1 MNQAQI
7 DQFNQLLGDHDRIR
21 KSTDMPLWYGDKSRD
36 VCSALYLM
44 DRLEN
49 AKRIGRWPNDARTC
63 DEFYALLRGKALVWW
78 ESLKDHGVNNQ
89 VYAEV
94 KKAFLK
100 AYEPKY
106 SPKLTF
112 TNFSELTQRNNEGV
126 HDFYLRISEV
136 CRKMFRGRPE
146 ALFDVRRDYPHGAA
160 ANAYDDDI
168 VKAIKKEGLE
178 DDEMYIKHQIFIA
191 GVKDEFRIKLIEEN
205 KPTLGESVYF
215 AIELEATL
223 NEKKQSLKLAA
234 IEKEEIVALNEEEKE
249 AINALRF
256 KRNGGGGNKFS
267 PKRQPPRATS
277 STICRYCKKTGH
289 FQKECRSRIRDK
301 APMVD
306 ASGKPF
312 TRKVNPVA
320 SEAPET
326 GEAGG
331 WADDEDSVVIGSVRQ
346 TAALNWE

>member
-1 MNQAQI
+1 
-7 DQFNQLLGDHDRIR
+7 
-21 KSTDMPLWYGDKSRD
+21 MPLWYGDKTRD
-36 VCSALYLM
+36 GCSALYIV

-49 AKRIGRWPNDARTC
+49 AKRIGAWANDQRVC
-63 DEFYALLRGKALVWW
+63 DEFYAILRGKALIWW
-78 ESLKDHGVNNQ
+78 GALKDHGVNNT
-89 VYAEV
+89 VWAEV

-112 TNFSELTQRNNEGV
+112 TNFSELTQKPNEGV
-126 HDFYLRISEV
+126 HDFYLRITEV
-136 CRKMFRGRPE
+136 CRKMFHGRPE
-146 ALFDVRRDYPHGAA
+146 GLFTVRRDYPHGAA

-168 VKAIKKEGLE
+168 IREIKKEGLE

-191 GVKDEFRIKLIEEN
+191 GVKEELRVKLIEEN
-205 KPTLGESVYF
+205 KPSLGESVYF

-223 NEKKQSLKLAA
+223 NEKRQHLKLAA
-234 IEKEEIVALNEEEKE
+234 IEKGEIQELDDEEKE

-267 PKRQPPRATS
+267 SKRQPPKATS
-277 STICRYCKKTGH
+277 STVCRYCKKNGH

-306 ASGKPF
+306 ANGKPF
-312 TRKVNPVA
+312 TRKINPVS
-320 SEAPET
+320 SEEPDNQPT
-326 GEAGG
+326 DG
-331 WADDEDSVVIGSVRQ
+331 WADEEEAIGISSIRKAQ
-346 TAALNWE
+346 ALNWN